1 MKMARYA
8 VVLTMVVIGLVLAL
22 DVAYYVH
29 GSLEEFPGPEDHE
42 KVRTVAGFI
51 AVVLIA
57 AEAILWF
64 VLRRLGR
71 ERHLARPPGAA
82 V

>member
-1 MKMARYA
+1 MKAARYA
-8 VVLTMVVIGLVLAL
+8 VVLAMIVIGLVLAL

-29 GSLEEFPGPEDHE
+29 GSLEEFPEPEDHE
-42 KVRTVAGFI
+42 KVRSVAVFI
-51 AVVLIA
+51 AVVLLA
-57 AEAILWF
+57 AEAVLWI
-64 VLRRLGR
+64 VLRRFGR